1 MIEHQ
6 IKDVP
11 IIKDDCRVKSEL
23 NRLFWNIFVMYFN
36 IYLDGSFF
44 YILNK
49 SKYTSHFLA
58 MLENTINKLK

>member
-1 MIEHQ
+1 M
-6 IKDVP
+6 
-11 IIKDDCRVKSEL
+11 KDDCRVKSEL